1 MKRKNGELQ
10 QGDTAPDFE
19 LEDSNGNKIKLS
31 DYRGQYIVLYFYP
44 KDNTPGCTRE
54 ACDFRDEIE
63 EFSKLNALILGISF
77 DPIDSHKQFKAKFG
91 LPFRL
96 LSDIDKFVAEKYEVF
111 GEKKLY
117 GRKLFGIIRS
127 TFIIDPEGIIVKIW
141 KKVKLKG
148 HIEEVLTDLKK
159 LTE

>member
-1 MKRKNGELQ
+1 MKNKASELLK
-10 QGDTAPDFE
+10 GDTAPDFE
-19 LEDSNGNKIKLS
+19 LADSNGNQIKLS

-44 KDNTPGCTRE
+44 KDNTPGCIRE
-54 ACDFRDEIE
+54 ACDFRDQIAD
-63 EFSKLNALILGISF
+63 FSKLNAMILGISF
-77 DPIDSHKQFKAKFG
+77 DQIDSHKEFKEKFG

-96 LSDIDKFVAEKYEVF
+96 LSDTDKFIAEKYETF

-127 TFIIDPEGIIVKIW
+127 TFLIDPEGIIVKTW
-141 KKVKLKG
+141 RKVKVKG